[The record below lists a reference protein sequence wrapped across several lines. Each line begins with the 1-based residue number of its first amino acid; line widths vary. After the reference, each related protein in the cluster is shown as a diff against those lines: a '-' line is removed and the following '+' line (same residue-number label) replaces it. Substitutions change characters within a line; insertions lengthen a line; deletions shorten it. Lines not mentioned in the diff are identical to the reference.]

1 MYEDLRRKDA
11 VDYWKNEGNNKR
23 MQQYYKIQ
31 NGLRI
36 IRWILAMILVIHILK
51 LVSTSIITLCTE
63 LELPSNLIQLS
74 NSTWIINTYKISII
88 VILLSLLFYKNK
100 NYSIEKLGY
109 IFLGSL
115 LVIPLIVLMIFHF
128 AVLGSLM
135 SSFYL
140 VVLFVV
146 IILTISKVINRINVL
161 YDAATKVVENKTKR
175 KGEKYAR

>member
-1 MYEDLRRKDA
+1 MYKDLGRKDA

-31 NGLRI
+31 NVLRI
-36 IRWILAMILVIHILK
+36 IRWILVMTLVIYLLR
-51 LVSTSIITLCTE
+51 LVSISIITLCTQE
-63 LELPSNLIQLS
+63 ILTNNLIQLNNS
-74 NSTWIINTYKISII
+74 NWIINVYKISII
-88 VILLSLLFYKNK
+88 IIMFSLSFYKKNK
-100 NYSIEKLGY
+100 YSIEKIGY

-115 LVIPLIVLMIFHF
+115 LIIPLIVLVIFHF

-146 IILTISKVINRINVL
+146 FILAINKVINRINLL

>member
-36 IRWILAMILVIHILK
+36 IRWILVMILIIHVLK
-51 LVSTSIITLCTE
+51 LVSTSLVTLCTK
-63 LELPSNLIQLS
+63 LELSDNLIQLN
-74 NSTWIINTYKISII
+74 NSSWIINIYKISII
-88 VILLSLLFYKNK
+88 IIMLSLLFYKRK
-100 NYSIEKLGY
+100 NYSFEKLGY
-109 IFLGSL
+109 TFLGSL

-146 IILTISKVINRINVL
+146 IILTINKVISRINVL
-161 YDAATKVVENKTKR
+161 YEKEKKVVENKTKR

>member
-1 MYEDLRRKDA
+1 MYKDLRRNDA

-31 NGLRI
+31 HGLRM
-36 IRWILAMILVIHILK
+36 IRWILVMILVIHVLK
-51 LVSTSIITLCTE
+51 LVSMSIITLCTE
-63 LELPSNLIQLS
+63 LELSNNLIQLS
-74 NSTWIINTYKISII
+74 NSTWIINIYKISII
-88 VILLSLLFYKNK
+88 AIMFSLLFYKNR

-115 LVIPLIVLMIFHF
+115 LIIPLIVLMIFHF
-128 AVLGSLM
+128 AVLGNLM

-146 IILTISKVINRINVL
+146 VILAMNKLINRIIVL
-161 YDAATKVVENKTKR
+161 YDAATKVVENKMKR
-175 KGEKYAR
+175 NGEKYAR